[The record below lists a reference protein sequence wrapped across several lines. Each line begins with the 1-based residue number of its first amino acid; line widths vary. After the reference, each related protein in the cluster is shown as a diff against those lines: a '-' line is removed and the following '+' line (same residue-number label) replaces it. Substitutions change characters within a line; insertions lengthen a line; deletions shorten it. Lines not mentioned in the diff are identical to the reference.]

1 MKPMNRAWCALA
13 LPIVLSHVLPIALP
27 IALTAAEIRTIPN
40 PLGQDWPWELVS
52 MDFATGAVH
61 ADWVATLA
69 GIPEPRPL
77 QIEKIQVDG
86 KSMDRVW
93 FIATVGGKQKEAEVT
108 FSPGSPGKASSLL
121 QISGSGA
128 TTEID
133 TGVAEIRLRLGA
145 LTKGTPLNKVPHWLG
160 GVRVKGDNEWDG
172 RAWFDG
178 SAPVA
183 ALEVTT
189 TATGP
194 VFAEWHLTYVFSD
207 PGSNGT
213 ASAVPLM
220 LGKQS
225 FRYAPNQ
232 VPSETISHDERR
244 YEVAIRAV
252 AGHPWVEIAERYHL
266 PRDPSVEGFGI
277 NQYTI
282 AVGKPSAETTGLPG
296 FGAQGIPV
304 DTVLWMRWF
313 EYDSFGGNNV
323 QLADPAVPRAVQK
336 GRPFAQLRPRWSQA
350 PAGAQDCL
358 ATSGGRTGM
367 PLEDLRSKVSDRV
380 DQVRKEAA
388 KGDKGNKKLQP
399 FFAQVDAA
407 ANALAAVSGTD
418 AAAQTAL
425 AKVGSMVGLDL
436 PAGVEYRADAPAIG
450 VIAAYPSKWVGP
462 YDATINVQARDGNR
476 ITFRFPLTDGGT
488 SQDTNQSL
496 WYGNRCWALIAGPRD
511 RFDSTGKIEGLIRR
525 TSDWTL
531 TALIN
536 KYQLTWPGMGAGKIG
551 PNPDQYLGKRY
562 QCDDVNPTNYGNRRM
577 VNQEFEKNLN
587 KGDEFGSRA
596 AVCGYIYTDLD
607 AWPGWHNGWGP
618 GNPNFHTD
626 KYMASLFAAV
636 TLRNHPHA
644 KEWLAF
650 GRSCLDADLAKVIT
664 APDGVGSECP
674 GYSGYALGLQAK
686 VAEALL
692 HAGLGN
698 PFAENPL
705 IAKTITWHRKLL
717 TPYDRRLGLR
727 HEAPIGDT
735 HRWTSGAKFSE
746 LLDFYDDSPVKTELE
761 AAQTLS
767 KATGPGD
774 GGAADLDWSSQA
786 FVHFGAILRHRFG
799 TPEESFL
806 SLKSGSASGHYH
818 NDDQTFHWYHRGTPI
833 ALDYNCS
840 YHPRGDHAALHN
852 GITLGTEGKLTHN
865 ANGKQIAT
873 LEQPFGPASVSR
885 FVTTATAD
893 LVVAERKITS
903 LSMSPLDPHDSEFN
917 RDYPDRKVD
926 ALHRRLVLLAKQ
938 PAGSPLSD
946 YLVVRDELRTTEP
959 QQVNLHL
966 LAREAVINGGQV
978 SLVGQWDQDILVAIV
993 ESTDLK
999 IELRQWAYA
1008 DEWMAPP
1015 EEFLPKPGETTA
1027 AWNARLPAQRPATDW
1042 KPTFVKKEES
1052 EANEH
1057 RWSELIRSTDGMAL
1071 MPPPGWTST
1080 WTYGECQRWL
1090 RCSTK
1095 PGTPITMVIYPY
1107 TRGTAAPTITR
1118 DGEVILV
1125 TSGKIS
1131 QRIRLN
1137 SVTGASLDAVDLLP
1151 QNSLPKL

>member
-1 MKPMNRAWCALA
+1 MNCFPRAWCALA
-13 LPIVLSHVLPIALP
+13 VPLFFPIMVPIAL
-27 IALTAAEIRTIPN
+27 AAAETRIIPN

-52 MDFATGAVH
+52 MDFTPGAVQ
-61 ADWVATLA
+61 ADWVVTIA

-77 QIEKIQVDG
+77 QIEQVTVDG
-86 KSMDRVW
+86 KRLDRVW
-93 FIATVGGKQKEAEVT
+93 FIATLGSKQKDAAVT
-108 FSPGSPGKASSLL
+108 FSPGSPGSPEKAASVLVVK
-121 QISGSGA
+121 GSGA
-128 TTEID
+128 STEVD
-133 TGVAEIRLRLGA
+133 TGIAEIRLQLGPV
-145 LTKGTPLNKVPHWLG
+145 TKGTPFNKVPHWLG
-160 GVRVKGDNEWDG
+160 GVRVKGNHEWDG

-178 SAPVA
+178 SAAVA
-183 ALEVTT
+183 ELAVTSRV
-189 TATGP
+189 TGP
-194 VFAEWHLTYVFSD
+194 VFAEWHVTYVFSE
-207 PGSNGT
+207 PLTTGT
-213 ASAVPLM
+213 VSAVPVM
-220 LGKQS
+220 LGKHS

-232 VPSETISHDERR
+232 VPSETIPQDGRR
-244 YEVAIRAV
+244 YEVAIRAI
-252 AGHPWVEIAERYHL
+252 AGHLWVEIAERYHL
-266 PRDPSVEGFGI
+266 PRDPAVEGFGI

-282 AVGKPSAETTGLPG
+282 ALGKPSTESSLVPG
-296 FGAQGIPV
+296 FGSAGIPV
-304 DTVLWMRWF
+304 DTMLWMRWF
-313 EYDSFGGNNV
+313 EYDSFGGNNE
-323 QLADPAVPRAVQK
+323 QLADPALPRAVQK

-358 ATSGGRTGM
+358 VTSGGRTGL
-367 PLEDLRSKVSDRV
+367 PLEELRAKVSGRV
-380 DQVRKEAA
+380 KEVNAEA
-388 KGDKGNKKLQP
+388 LKGDKGTKKLQP
-399 FFAQVDAA
+399 FFAQGGAA
-407 ANALAAVSGTD
+407 ATALAAASGTD
-418 AAAQTAL
+418 AAARIAL
-425 AKVGSMVGLDL
+425 AHVGSMVGLDL
-436 PAGVEYRADAPAIG
+436 PSGVTYQADAPAIG

-462 YDATINVQARDGNR
+462 YDATISVQARDNDR
-476 ITFRFPLTDGGT
+476 VTFRFPLTDGGS
-488 SQDTNQSL
+488 SQDTNKPL
-496 WYGNRCWALIAGPRD
+496 WYGNRCWVLIAGPRD

-536 KYQLTWPGMGAGKIG
+536 KYQLTWPGMGEGKIG
-551 PNPDQYLGKRY
+551 PNPSQYLGKRY

-577 VNQEFEKNLN
+577 VNQEFEKNLA
-587 KGDEFGSRA
+587 KGAEFGARA

-636 TLRNHPHA
+636 TLRKHPHA
-644 KEWLAF
+644 QEWLAF
-650 GRSCLDADLAKVIT
+650 GRSCLDGDLAKVIT

-735 HRWTSGAKFSE
+735 HRWSSGAKFDE
-746 LLDFYDDSPVKTELE
+746 LLPFYADSPVKKELE
-761 AAQTLS
+761 AAINLS
-767 KATGPGD
+767 KATAPGA

-786 FVHFGAILRHRFG
+786 FGNFGAILRHRFG
-799 TPEESFL
+799 TLEESFL
-806 SLKSGSASGHYH
+806 SLKSGSVSGHYH

-852 GITLGTEGKLTHN
+852 GLTLGAAGTLKHN
-865 ANGKQIAT
+865 ANGKEISA
-873 LEQPFGPASVSR
+873 LEQPFGPAAVTR
-885 FVTTATAD
+885 FVTTPTAD
-893 LVVAERKITS
+893 VVIAERQITS
-903 LSMSPLDPHDSEFN
+903 LSLSPIDPHDSEFN
-917 RDYPDRKVD
+917 RDYPGRKID
-926 ALHRRLVLLAKQ
+926 AAHRRLVLLTKQ

-959 QQVNLHL
+959 QQINLHV

-978 SLVGQWDQDILVAIV
+978 TLVGQWDQDILVAVV

-999 IELRQWAYA
+999 IEPRQWAYA

-1015 EEFLPKPGETTA
+1015 EEFLPKPGESTG
-1027 AWNARLPAQRPATDW
+1027 AWNARLPAQRPPADW
-1042 KPTFVKKEES
+1042 KPTFLKKEALA
-1052 EANEH
+1052 ANQQ
-1057 RWSELIRSTDGMAL
+1057 RWAELIRTTDGMAL

-1080 WTYGECQRWL
+1080 WIYGECQRWL

-1095 PGTPITMVIYPY
+1095 PGTPVTMVIYPY
-1107 TRGTAAPTITR
+1107 ARGTTQPTITR
-1118 DGEVILV
+1118 DGEVITV
-1125 TSGKIS
+1125 TAGRAS
-1131 QRIRLN
+1131 QRIRLA
-1137 SVTGASLDAVDLLP
+1137 SATGVSLDDVDLLP
-1151 QNSLPKL
+1151 PHSLSKL